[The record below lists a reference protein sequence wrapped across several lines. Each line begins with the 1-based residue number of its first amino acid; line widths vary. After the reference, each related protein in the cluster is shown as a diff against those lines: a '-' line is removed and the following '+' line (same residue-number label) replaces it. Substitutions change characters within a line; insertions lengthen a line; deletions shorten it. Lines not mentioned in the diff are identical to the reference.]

1 MDQSFNHPGASAYN
15 TKYTEKASKIAEKQG
30 KSNSLEP
37 QKVSSSKMRR
47 DPGRAYYDTYNLNK
61 GQKFVANLKKKV
73 EGKKVN
79 TRAMNQT
86 MMDQNITNPKATSRE
101 RRQIDHSLTTDRE
114 RRKYNQFLVT
124 QNLGAKKKLENLS
137 GNTKSPIRSII
148 KTTTQTPVH
157 RQPQH
162 GYFLQPSTT
171 KNVSP
176 MYSTFDSAMHGPTPS
191 SKYQGRDRDMTPG
204 ILPKRASSKSYKQD
218 ESVLSKEGPKN
229 LPVSQRERERSLS
242 GRNTDGND
250 YPNMSNHLKLNHNS
264 IIHNPSHTST
274 LYNHNHNH
282 KIDTSLIRPTK
293 DILLDKYMPKLARKK
308 SGAKMG
314 DPLEEF
320 SQTDPVRRETISPEI
335 IEKIIKTKT
344 TTKTEIY
351 HKYTN
356 AGVTAGP
363 GGSRRNKNKTDRF
376 ENLSRHSSG
385 NSFTNYNRGDQNLSA
400 DNRYSN

>member
-1 MDQSFNHPGASAYN
+1 MDQSFNQPGASAYN
-15 TKYTEKASKIAEKQG
+15 TKYTEKAAKIAEKQG

-37 QKVSSSKMRR
+37 QKVSSTKMGR
-47 DPGRAYYDTYNLNK
+47 DPGRAYYETYKMNK

-101 RRQIDHSLTTDRE
+101 RSKIDHSLTTDRE

-124 QNLGAKKKLENLS
+124 QKLGAKKPENLS
-137 GNTKSPIRSII
+137 GNTKSPMRSII

-157 RQPQH
+157 AQHAH
-162 GYFLQPSTT
+162 GYYLQPSTT
-171 KNVSP
+171 KNISP
-176 MYSTFDSAMHGPTPS
+176 MYSTFDSAMHGPTH
-191 SKYQGRDRDMTPG
+191 SKYQGRDLTPG
-204 ILPKRASSKSYKQD
+204 ILPKRTSSKSYKQD
-218 ESVLSKEGPKN
+218 ESVLSKDGPKN

-242 GRNTDGND
+242 GRNPDGND

-264 IIHNPSHTST
+264 IIHNPSNTSN

-320 SQTDPVRRETISPEI
+320 SQTDPVRRDAGSPEF

-376 ENLSRHSSG
+376 ENLSRQSSG